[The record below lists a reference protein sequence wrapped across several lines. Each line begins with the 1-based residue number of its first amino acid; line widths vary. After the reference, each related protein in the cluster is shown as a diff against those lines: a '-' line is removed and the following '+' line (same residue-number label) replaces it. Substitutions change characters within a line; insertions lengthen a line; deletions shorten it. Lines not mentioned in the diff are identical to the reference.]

1 MKTKMTKAQIKDYA
15 RRYIKVV
22 YWSAEDKMFIGS
34 LPEICGPCCDGKTE
48 EEVFSQLSE
57 IAYEMVMDKLEGLD
71 YGSIPEPGNLTFI
84 VNTRSNNS
92 QNSASRVAQI
102 RKSLNVSQSVFA
114 EMLGVSRYTVL
125 KWEKGTRKP
134 EGASARLLEIAAT
147 HPETMLHKV

>member
-1 MKTKMTKAQIKDYA
+1 MKTKMTKSQINDYA

-71 YGSIPEPGNLTFI
+71 YGSIPEPGNLSFV
-84 VNTRSNNS
+84 VNTRCNNS
-92 QNSASRVAQI
+92 PHSGSRVAQI

-114 EMLGVSRYTVL
+114 QMLGVSRYTVL
-125 KWEKGTRKP
+125 KWENGTRSP
-134 EGASARLLEIAAT
+134 EGASARLLEIAAS
-147 HPETMLHKV
+147 HPETMLHRI